1 MKLQYLTKN
10 DYLAKRLDINMYN
23 SFVTKYNSTEDL
35 GQKKEIHNNFRN
47 FVNFSLN
54 NRLEIIRG

>member
-23 SFVTKYNSTEDL
+23 SFVTKYNSTKDL
-35 GQKKEIHNNFRN
+35 DQKKEIHNNFRN

>member
-23 SFVTKYNSTEDL
+23 SFVKKYNSTEDID
-35 GQKKEIHNNFRN
+35 QKKEIHNNFMN
-47 FVNFSLN
+47 FVNFSFN
-54 NRLEIIRG
+54 NSILIIMG